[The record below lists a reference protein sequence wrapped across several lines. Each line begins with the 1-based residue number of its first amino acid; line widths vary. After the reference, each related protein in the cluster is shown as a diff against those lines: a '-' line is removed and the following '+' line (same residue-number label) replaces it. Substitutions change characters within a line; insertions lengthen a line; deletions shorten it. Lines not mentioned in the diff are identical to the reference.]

1 MYFLGLGWKL
11 NLCNL
16 DIDKRGV
23 SNMGHP
29 NPPWSGH
36 IIVPVEK
43 TKQIKNISKNQFLQK
58 RCFFKCFFITRRSFS
73 RSVTVFSPWIGQSP
87 MPGHASGWLTALS
100 CLGHLGPSHA
110 MRIRG
115 HRGHRGTTKK
125 PMGGW
130 LWAIENK
137 QFAIENGHR
146 NSWFTQ
152 L

>member
-1 MYFLGLGWKL
+1 MRDNILSMYFLGLGWKL

-58 RCFFKCFFITRRSFS
+58 QRFFFI
-73 RSVTVFSPWIGQSP
+73 
-87 MPGHASGWLTALS
+87 
-100 CLGHLGPSHA
+100 
-110 MRIRG
+110 
-115 HRGHRGTTKK
+115 
-125 PMGGW
+125 
-130 LWAIENK
+130 
-137 QFAIENGHR
+137 
-146 NSWFTQ
+146 
-152 L
+152 

>member
-1 MYFLGLGWKL
+1 MSDNILSMYFLGLGWKL

-58 RCFFKCFFITRRSFS
+58 RCFLCFFITRRSFS
-73 RSVTVFSPWIGQSP
+73 RSVTVFFPMNWSIPDAGARFGMADGSFLPWTSWTIPRDGNP
-87 MPGHASGWLTALS
+87 WPPWPPWHNEKADGWMT
-100 CLGHLGPSHA
+100 
-110 MRIRG
+110 MG
-115 HRGHRGTTKK
+115 HR
-125 PMGGW
+125 
-130 LWAIENK
+130 K
-137 QFAIENGHR
+137 QTVCYWKR
-146 NSWFTQ
+146 P
-152 L
+152 